1 MDGSRERLIEER
13 EQQGSKEAEKHRGL
27 RTVVRVDKRV
37 WVYGGFGEY
46 TSLSLYVVVVRMGR
60 VADVWSVDYEHNPDG
75 STKPSP
81 HGLAEL
87 RRYYREVHDY
97 QPTLIATYQQCGK
110 QGLVDR

>member
-13 EQQGSKEAEKHRGL
+13 ERRGSKEAEKHRGL
-27 RTVVRVDKRV
+27 RTVVRVEKRV
-37 WVYGGFGEY
+37 WVYGGFSDY
-46 TSLSLYVVVVRMGR
+46 SSLSLYVAVVRVR
-60 VADVWSVDYEHNPDG
+60 ERTDVWSVDYEHNPDS

-97 QPTLIATYQQCGK
+97 QPTLIATYRQCGK
-110 QGLVDR
+110 